1 LGQYGVQHLI
11 VKEHS
16 FRFSAVQEM
25 KIANIEWHCYCID
38 DSSKYSNRNWGSG
51 LNIHNIDS

>member
-11 VKEHS
+11 VKEHG
-16 FRFSAVQEM
+16 FRLSPVQEM

-38 DSSKYSNRNWGSG
+38 DSSK
-51 LNIHNIDS
+51 